1 MSAMKRMTY
10 RGSQG
15 SNAWTFEESQ
25 SGSQHVPCSFGSSTY
40 SSPDDSTDSTPLS
53 SDLRDPDMREFA
65 CLARSQRASI
75 LGRICGLAVSVI
87 TILAAALNS
96 DASSA
101 LIDKS
106 KLFISGTIGERL
118 AAHAASL
125 NAGAP
130 RSEANTEAVVS
141 ADHTALH
148 SQVPAVHTGNG
159 ATSPKTLDAEPVAAL
174 TLRAK
179 NLPALGDIGGARL
192 LLERVANGQDA
203 TAALLLAQTYD
214 PTVLGVRDTRSVSTD
229 PVLARDWYRKAA
241 SLGSVAAQQ
250 RLTQLQN

>member
-1 MSAMKRMTY
+1 MSAMKRTTY
-10 RGSQG
+10 CGSQ
-15 SNAWTFEESQ
+15 TFDGYQ
-25 SGSQHVPCSFGSSTY
+25 SGSQHLPDSSETH
-40 SSPDDSTDSTPLS
+40 SSPDDPVPLS
-53 SDLRDPDMREFA
+53 LSDFREPDMRKFA
-65 CLARSQRASI
+65 CLATSQRASI

-87 TILAAALNS
+87 AILAAALNS

-106 KLFISGTIGERL
+106 KVFISGTIAERL
-118 AAHAASL
+118 AAHAADTD
-125 NAGAP
+125 AGAP
-130 RSEANTEAVVS
+130 RSEANTDAVVN

-159 ATSPKTLDAEPVAAL
+159 AAAPKTLDAETVAAL

-179 NLPALGDIGGARL
+179 NLLALGDIAGARL
-192 LLERVANGQDA
+192 LLERVANAQDA
-203 TAALLLAQTYD
+203 SAALLLAQTYD

-229 PVLARDWYRKAA
+229 PELARDWYRKAA

-250 RLTQLQN
+250 RLAQIQK